1 MKKKILVLLSIII
14 IFLIFYNFSN
24 GFDFIKYSDK
34 DFNITTYLSANDKD
48 GDGINDQND
57 ILISAKEYIKLKP
70 VYKSKYYSSGYP
82 DDKFGVCTDVLAF
95 ALLNSGYDFQEM
107 VNNDIINHPKDYP
120 NIINIDK
127 NIDFRRVRNLIIF
140 FENNYTN
147 LTIEESDFTLW
158 QAGDIVV
165 IKKHVGIVSD
175 IRNKNGI
182 PYLIHNNGNGNYNEN
197 CMNRYNIVGHYRLDL
212 KIDRT

>member
-1 MKKKILVLLSIII
+1 MKKKILVFMSIIVML
-14 IFLIFYNFSN
+14 LISYNFSN
-24 GFDFIKYSDK
+24 FFDLVEYSDV
-34 DFNITTYLSANDKD
+34 DFEITTYLSDSDKD
-48 GDGINDQND
+48 DDGIDDQSD
-57 ILISAKEYIKLKP
+57 ILISAKEYINSKP
-70 VYKSKYYSSGYP
+70 VYQSKYYSSGYP
-82 DDKFGVCTDVLAF
+82 DDEFGVCTDVLAF

-212 KIDRT
+212 KIDRN